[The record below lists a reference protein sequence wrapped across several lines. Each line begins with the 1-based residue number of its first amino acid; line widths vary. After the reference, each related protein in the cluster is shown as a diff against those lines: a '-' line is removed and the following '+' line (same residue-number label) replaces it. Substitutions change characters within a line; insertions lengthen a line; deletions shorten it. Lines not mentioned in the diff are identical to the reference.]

1 MKNLIIILFFSLL
14 LFSCSGPFYLNTK
27 GYKINEYSLEIAWK
41 MTARNISDFKYIKK
55 DFLKIYN
62 SPTQFKKNNGGN
74 CSDFAIYLIYLL
86 GPKANFISIK
96 NKNNINHAIVEY
108 NGLYIEPQ
116 WYGKYYNYNELN
128 IIKKID
134 YYGIMELSTL
144 YGTRYVY

>member
-1 MKNLIIILFFSLL
+1 MKSLIIILFLSL

-27 GYKINEYSLEIAWK
+27 EYKINEYSLEIAWQ
-41 MTARNISDFKYIKK
+41 MTAINTSDFKYIE
-55 DFLKIYN
+55 DYDGLMYT
-62 SPTQFKKNNGGN
+62 SPYEFKKHGGGD
-74 CSDFAIYLIYLL
+74 CAAFSIYLIYLL
-86 GPKANFISIK
+86 GPRANYIGIK